1 MEFTGKIIHV
11 GQKRGGTSARTG
23 NAWAVQEYVIEETQ
37 GQYPKKCVFEI
48 FGEDRIAQMNIQ
60 AGEELTVSFD
70 IDARE
75 YNGRWYNSI
84 RAWKVDRTPAGAAM
98 GPTPAGTPAAPQAV
112 PAPTDAPA
120 DGDDLPF

>member
-23 NAWAVQEYVIEETQ
+23 NTWAVQEYVIEETQ
-37 GQYPKKCVFEI
+37 GQYPKKCVFEV
-48 FGEDRIAQMNIQ
+48 FGEDRLAQMNIQ

-84 RAWKVDRTPAGAAM
+84 RAWKVDRNLAAV
-98 GPTPAGTPAAPQAV
+98 PAAAGMAPATPQTV
-112 PAPTDAPA
+112 PAPTDVPA
-120 DGDDLPF
+120 ESDDLPF

>member
-37 GQYPKKCVFEI
+37 GQYPKKCVFEV
-48 FGEDRIAQMNIQ
+48 FGEDRLAQMNIQ

-84 RAWKVDRTPAGAAM
+84 RAWKVDRNTAA
-98 GPTPAGTPAAPQAV
+98 APAAADTAATAPQSV
-112 PAPTDAPA
+112 PAPTEVPA
-120 DGDDLPF
+120 EGDDLPF